1 MKRFCKTPI
10 AVFDSGLGGLS
21 VLKELERFME
31 SEHYIYYADMQNLPY
46 GNKTPEEIIKFNH
59 EILTFFITKGVK
71 HVVMACNT
79 SSALAYNVLH
89 KEFGQLKIYPLIQSV
104 APALAKYNEIGVL
117 ATEATVK
124 SGKYTEEIK
133 KYNKNTQVYEV
144 ACDGFVE
151 IVENGL
157 YEMSSTLELVD
168 SKLEQLPE
176 VDKIVL
182 GCTHYPYLL
191 GVLEKFIPREMFL
204 DPARIF
210 AQNVFKS
217 IEKEG
222 QGPIFELGKKEFYTN
237 GDVEKFVKNAKVFY
251 EIKEEVQKV

>member
-21 VLKELERFME
+21 VLKELEKLME

-46 GNKTPEEIIKFNH
+46 GNKTPEDIIKFNH

-79 SSALAYNVLH
+79 SSALAYDVLS
-89 KEFGQLKIYPLIQSV
+89 KEFPQLKIYPLIQSV
-104 APALAKYNEIGVL
+104 APHLAKYDEIAVL

-124 SGKYTEEIK
+124 SGKYAEEIK
-133 KYNKNTQVYEV
+133 KYNKKAKVHEV

-157 YEMSSTLELVD
+157 YDLSSTLELVD

-176 VDKIVL
+176 ADKIVL

-204 DPARIF
+204 DPAKLF
-210 AQNVFKS
+210 AQSVFKD
-217 IEKEG
+217 IEKEA

-237 GDVEKFVKNAKVFY
+237 GDVEKFVQNAKVFY
-251 EIKEEVQKV
+251 DVKGEVQKV